1 MPAFT
6 RVSSGSSSPHNFLWS
21 IRLAARNLLQTLGFQ
36 QASEPAHRRHKKS
49 MFRPPYTWGIF
60 PSLPRDYI
68 RRRRA
73 VRRISNVVIV
83 VFLSAPLPYV
93 IVHISGPAP
102 FPPPPP
108 PP

>member
-1 MPAFT
+1 MPETLRASAHSHS
-6 RVSSGSSSPHNFLWS
+6 RGSFLS
-21 IRLAARNLLQTLGFQ
+21 TVRRIIRNLFQTAGF
-36 QASEPAHRRHKKS
+36 EPASASHRYHEKTMLRSHHS
-49 MFRPPYTWGIF
+49 RGIL

-83 VFLSAPLPYV
+83 VLLSVAVAYA

-102 FPPPPP
+102 FSAPHR
-108 PP
+108 